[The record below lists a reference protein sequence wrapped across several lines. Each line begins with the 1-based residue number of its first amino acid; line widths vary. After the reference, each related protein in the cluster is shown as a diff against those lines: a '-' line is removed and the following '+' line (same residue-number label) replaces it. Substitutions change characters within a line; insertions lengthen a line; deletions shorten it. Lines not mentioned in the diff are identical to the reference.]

1 VKERVEDLLARMT
14 LAEKLGQLSQGVYR
28 EGLPRPEPNDPM
40 LQKIAAGEVG
50 SFIWCPEDPALSNL
64 CQHVAVEKSR
74 LGIPLLLG
82 LDVIHGYRTLFPV
95 PLAMACSFEPSLLER
110 MQTVAARETRASGVH
125 WSFTPLGDVAR
136 DARWGRVA
144 ETSGEDP
151 FLVSQCVAA
160 QVRGFQGRDPSAP
173 DRVASCLK
181 HFVGYS
187 AVQAGLD
194 YDNTEITE
202 GTLRNLHLP
211 SFRSGVEAGVLTV
224 MSGFNAIGGV
234 PSVVNHHTLTEI
246 LRDEWKFSG
255 LVVSDW
261 EAVNEVISWGY
272 AQDGAEAARL
282 SLMAGN
288 DMEMV
293 SHHYRQTLG
302 LQVVHGVMPESVIDK
317 AVRRVLTVK
326 FKLGLFDHPF
336 VDEKLFPSVLLT
348 PEAVALAKECAEKS
362 LVLVKNDGVLPLRHD
377 LKKIAL
383 VGPFADNADEML
395 GCWTARGRAS
405 DVVTLL
411 KGLRSQLPSNMALD
425 LVQGCAVQ
433 EGSLTR
439 TDLDGMAVALNSSSA
454 TPMSSQI
461 KAVVAAAQQAD
472 LVIMALGE
480 ARGWTGENTSRTALD
495 LTGRQQALF
504 DAVSATGKPIVTL
517 LFCGRPLSPPRVFE
531 KSKAV
536 MFVWQPGIQAG
547 PALASVLTGE
557 KAPSGRLAISVPFEV
572 GQLPLFYNRLRT
584 GYHGGQRAS
593 YREVGSEAR
602 YWFGHGLTYT
612 TFDYSPVTILPRTET
627 QPARATITLKNTGS
641 RAGDEVVQ
649 LYLRQLVCREAARP
663 EQELR
668 GFRRISL
675 SPGESQSVSFDLTPE
690 VLGYFSRNGEWR
702 ADPGEYDIW
711 IAPSSHHGQPTR
723 FTY

>member
-1 VKERVEDLLARMT
+1 
-14 LAEKLGQLSQGVYR
+14 
-28 EGLPRPEPNDPM
+28 
-40 LQKIAAGEVG
+40 
-50 SFIWCPEDPALSNL
+50 
-64 CQHVAVEKSR
+64 
-74 LGIPLLLG
+74 
-82 LDVIHGYRTLFPV
+82 
-95 PLAMACSFEPSLLER
+95 
-110 MQTVAARETRASGVH
+110 
-125 WSFTPLGDVAR
+125 
-136 DARWGRVA
+136 
-144 ETSGEDP
+144 
-151 FLVSQCVAA
+151 
-160 QVRGFQGRDPSAP
+160 
-173 DRVASCLK
+173 
-181 HFVGYS
+181 
-187 AVQAGLD
+187 
-194 YDNTEITE
+194 
-202 GTLRNLHLP
+202 
-211 SFRSGVEAGVLTV
+211 
-224 MSGFNAIGGV
+224 
-234 PSVVNHHTLTEI
+234 
-246 LRDEWKFSG
+246 
-255 LVVSDW
+255 
-261 EAVNEVISWGY
+261 
-272 AQDGAEAARL
+272 
-282 SLMAGN
+282 
-288 DMEMV
+288 
-293 SHHYRQTLG
+293 
-302 LQVVHGVMPESVIDK
+302 
-317 AVRRVLTVK
+317 
-326 FKLGLFDHPF
+326 
-336 VDEKLFPSVLLT
+336 
-348 PEAVALAKECAEKS
+348 
-362 LVLVKNDGVLPLRHD
+362 
-377 LKKIAL
+377 
-383 VGPFADNADEML
+383 
-395 GCWTARGRAS
+395 
-405 DVVTLL
+405 
-411 KGLRSQLPSNMALD
+411 
-425 LVQGCAVQ
+425 
-433 EGSLTR
+433 
-439 TDLDGMAVALNSSSA
+439 
-454 TPMSSQI
+454 
-461 KAVVAAAQQAD
+461 
-472 LVIMALGE
+472 
-480 ARGWTGENTSRTALD
+480 

-627 QPARATITLKNTGS
+627 QPARATITLQNTGS